1 MTRQTFVINNS
12 NNHYYPPST
21 AESTELPD
29 LAPGNFSSVW
39 VRIWNYIK
47 TLAFLFAVV
56 IVWAILGL
64 TVKCPFPCDLATSL
78 INYAFSGFLR
88 AVGNSVK
95 GLQESSPPIWQ
106 EVKRQNEK
114 LQSYELTSPP
124 EDSKEEAGRLNELDS
139 KYWLLIIVIELLS
152 EGNKN
157 LESNLQ
163 LFQAIEELEEKRYS
177 VLERLKPLKKKYYP
191 KLKKIQELSLPK
203 SKIEQIEKFL
213 TTLIIKYTAS
223 TPPSEAAIE
232 ELLKAVNR
240 KSKKH
245 PRNKVVNKLQ
255 KIIIWMSLKI
265 AKSDSVNEPIYQLP
279 SKKLIGDLTK
289 GKYHFEKCEHW
300 KALMFDFIF
309 NNDESQDI
317 RLFTNHQEARITYQK
332 EPCDDC
338 KKKYKKRIL
347 EKAIEWD

>member
-1 MTRQTFVINNS
+1 M
-12 NNHYYPPST
+12 
-21 AESTELPD
+21 
-29 LAPGNFSSVW
+29 APGNFSSVW

-47 TLAFLFAVV
+47 TLAFLFVVV
-56 IVWAILGL
+56 IVWVILGL

-88 AVGNSVK
+88 DVGNSVK
-95 GLQESSPPIWQ
+95 GLQQSSPPIWQ

-163 LFQAIEELEEKRYS
+163 LFKAIEELEEKRYA

-191 KLKKIQELSLPK
+191 KSEKIQELLEKILVILEFFPNR
-203 SKIEQIEKFL
+203 KIEQIEKFL
-213 TTLIIKYTAS
+213 TSLIIKYTAS

-232 ELLKAVNR
+232 KLSKAVNR
-240 KSKKH
+240 KLKKH

-255 KIIIWMSLKI
+255 KIISWMSLKI

-300 KALMFDFIF
+300 KALMFDFVF
-309 NNDESQDI
+309 NNDENQNI
-317 RLFTNHQEARITYQK
+317 RLFTDHQEARMTYKK

-347 EKAIEWD
+347 DKAIELD